1 MLPSTV
7 LTTDERLA
15 CFLMLF
21 FRATVTPPSHTETFD
36 IAAPAGLSL
45 TMRAAHVGV
54 ANKREFL
61 IVIHNGYGN
70 CICGLLIY
78 PVSSISPKKNTP
90 ANLSVEGVV

>member
-1 MLPSTV
+1 MLPNTV
-7 LTTDERLA
+7 TAINERLA
-15 CFLMLF
+15 CFLILF

-36 IAAPAGLSL
+36 IAALAELSP

-61 IVIHNGYGN
+61 IVIHDGYRN

-78 PVSSISPKKNTP
+78 PVSSISRNRTRQFKR
-90 ANLSVEGVV
+90 